1 MSLPPRIDAKAV
13 RERIGPYADKA
24 ASIDERTAIYAELI
38 GFVPPRIEA
47 RMAVTGALDP
57 TLLDLQ
63 EKMRDH
69 AMYPKCFDVKTAQ
82 LMLFGMLLMD
92 MSDAAQ
98 LHAIAARRAFRLLVS
113 RASRMSPVST
123 DGPPGQS
130 SVPAFGGGSFGAS
143 SLRRR
148 FAPRMI
154 SSGSGGP
161 CGLSNLDG
169 FRRVRSSI
177 IGASS

>member
-1 MSLPPRIDAKAV
+1 MSLPARIDAQAV
-13 RERIGPYADKA
+13 RASIGPYADKA
-24 ASIDERTAIYAELI
+24 ATIEQRSAIYAELI

-57 TLLDLQ
+57 KLLDLQ

-98 LHAIAARRAFRLLVS
+98 LHAIAARRA
-113 RASRMSPVST
+113 
-123 DGPPGQS
+123 
-130 SVPAFGGGSFGAS
+130 GAS
-143 SLRRR
+143 WEELQAVISLCFLFR
-148 FAPRMI
+148 
-154 SSGSGGP
+154 
-161 CGLSNLDG
+161 GLPAANRGAEILANLAKREADTK
-169 FRRVRSSI
+169 
-177 IGASS
+177 ASAA